1 MPPATGSIR
10 HMGRALPGL
19 LPTRKAA
26 KPGQTD
32 HLQDGASGRFCE
44 RPQGVSPHD
53 RNTHVRHRPV
63 GRGAARRVQWVG
75 QHRLYEPAERVIER
89 WGSGLCAL
97 VEPSRCARCRPRR
110 VGRSLR
116 SSTCRRAGRR
126 AIRPGIR
133 QGGARAGVPRR
144 HGERPDLVFRGTVTA
159 VAPGRAVGPS
169 ASEQIRFREV
179 TIRVDEVVR
188 STASTPA
195 SVLVEEEG
203 WLASGV
209 GYTMNDIGWSAV
221 GDTGYFFLH
230 QKSDRPGAY
239 RLTASNGRAL
249 IAGGAVRVSG
259 EDHSP
264 WPQGVGPDQLDRA
277 VRAAA
282 KPTTTGGA
290 R

>member
-1 MPPATGSIR
+1 
-10 HMGRALPGL
+10 
-19 LPTRKAA
+19 
-26 KPGQTD
+26 
-32 HLQDGASGRFCE
+32 
-44 RPQGVSPHD
+44 
-53 RNTHVRHRPV
+53 
-63 GRGAARRVQWVG
+63 
-75 QHRLYEPAERVIER
+75 
-89 WGSGLCAL
+89 
-97 VEPSRCARCRPRR
+97 
-110 VGRSLR
+110 
-116 SSTCRRAGRR
+116 
-126 AIRPGIR
+126 
-133 QGGARAGVPRR
+133 
-144 HGERPDLVFRGTVTA
+144 
-159 VAPGRAVGPS
+159 
-169 ASEQIRFREV
+169 
-179 TIRVDEVVR
+179 VVR

-277 VRAAA
+277 VRAAT

>member
-1 MPPATGSIR
+1 MTGIR
-10 HMGRALPGL
+10 TCAIGL
-19 LPTRKAA
+19 LAGVLLAGCSGSGSTDSTSPQKGSSSAGAA
-26 KPGQTD
+26 ASAPSLSPAAAPD
-32 HLQDGASGRFCE
+32 AAPGASAGASAAA
-44 RPQGVSPHD
+44 PAGGLAAAPS
-53 RNTHVRHRPV
+53 VRAFGKEVLAPESL
-63 GRGAARRVQWVG
+63 AAM
-75 QHRLYEPAERVIER
+75 A
-89 WGSGLCAL
+89 SA
-97 VEPSRCARCRPRR
+97 S
-110 VGRSLR
+110 
-116 SSTCRRAGRR
+116 
-126 AIRPGIR
+126 
-133 QGGARAGVPRR
+133 
-144 HGERPDLVFRGTVTA
+144 DLVFRGTVTA

-179 TIRVDEVVR
+179 TISRRGGAVHR
-188 STASTPA
+188 PTR

>member
-1 MPPATGSIR
+1 MTGIR
-10 HMGRALPGL
+10 TCAIGL
-19 LPTRKAA
+19 LAGVLLAGCSGSGSTDSTSPQKGSSSAGAA
-26 KPGQTD
+26 ASAPSLSPAAAPD
-32 HLQDGASGRFCE
+32 AAPGASAGASAAA
-44 RPQGVSPHD
+44 PAGGLAAAPS
-53 RNTHVRHRPV
+53 VRAFGKEVLAPESL
-63 GRGAARRVQWVG
+63 AAM
-75 QHRLYEPAERVIER
+75 A
-89 WGSGLCAL
+89 SA
-97 VEPSRCARCRPRR
+97 S
-110 VGRSLR
+110 
-116 SSTCRRAGRR
+116 
-126 AIRPGIR
+126 
-133 QGGARAGVPRR
+133 
-144 HGERPDLVFRGTVTA
+144 DLVFRGTVTA